1 MNEIILGKEYTT
13 RDGRE
18 VIIDDLEGP
27 PPYIVRGRIKVKL
40 KTGEEWVDDDWLNN
54 GLYLEGRITQVDLVE
69 LTKIKR
75 TVWLNMYPLETRGHV
90 YPTKEQADRAAGF
103 NRIACVSVDVC
114 FNEGD
119 GL

>member
-1 MNEIILGKEYTT
+1 MSEIILGIEYTT

-18 VIIDDLEGP
+18 VIIDDLEGQH
-27 PPYIVRGRIKVKL
+27 PYIVRGRIKVKL
-40 KTGEEWVDDDWLNN
+40 KTREEWVYDDWLSN
-54 GLYLEGRITQVDLVE
+54 GAYFEGKKTPLDLVE
-69 LTKIKR
+69 AKKIKR

-103 NRIACVSVDVC
+103 NRIACVSVDVW
-114 FNEGD
+114 FSEGD